1 MALRIFGAIVAVLLA
16 IFVVV
21 RYRKGQLRRGELF
34 GALLLVSGL
43 LVAAL
48 TPDVYDVILSPLG
61 FDPGGE
67 RRIVGLLVLS
77 NLLTLALV
85 FRSFS
90 REDQLTDELGEL
102 VDYMALRR
110 WEAT

>member
-1 MALRIFGAIVAVLLA
+1 MALRIFGGVVALLLA
-16 IFVVV
+16 TFVVL
-21 RYRKGQLRRGELF
+21 RYRNRQLRRGELF
-34 GALLLVSGL
+34 AALLVVAGL

-48 TPDVYDVILSPLG
+48 TPDVYDVILAPLG

-102 VDYMALRR
+102 VDYM
-110 WEAT
+110 